1 MTEVLVY
8 LKNTTRHAQRESD
21 IMFYSFTQDEIHTI
35 LYALYELK
43 VNLDQRD
50 LIENI
55 KTQMFHNN
63 FKAKRSVA

>member
-1 MTEVLVY
+1 L
-8 LKNTTRHAQRESD
+8 
-21 IMFYSFTQDEIHTI
+21 FYSFTQDEIHTI

>member
-1 MTEVLVY
+1 MMELLRY
-8 LKNTTRHAQRESD
+8 QNGMISLARKESD

>member
-1 MTEVLVY
+1 LYYT
-8 LKNTTRHAQRESD
+8 
-21 IMFYSFTQDEIHTI
+21 FTQDEIHTI
-35 LYALYELK
+35 LYALFELK

-63 FKAKRSVA
+63 FKAKSKVA